1 MKWRLLVFCI
11 LKLKNRQY
19 KYVKANSQIIPKL
32 NCTGG
37 VLTPCTEHIIY
48 ECSTEKYIDFRLVII
63 LASSYEPILTTYNN
77 CPMIWCHFSCTLN
90 LSSKTQDVRIFFKLS
105 VYIYIYIYTYIACAC
120 VCVCACAHVC
130 VCVCV
135 CVRACLRAR
144 VRACVC
150 ARASA
155 IVCVCVCVRA
165 HACMRACVCVCVHVC
180 VCVCKNFLWNIACLK
195 ELST

>member
-1 MKWRLLVFCI
+1 MILRLLVFCI
-11 LKLKNRQY
+11 LKLRNRQC

-37 VLTPCTEHIIY
+37 ALTPCTEHMIY

-105 VYIYIYIYTYIACAC
+105 VYIYIYACFAWNCPSCWLKIKILKVFCIQQICIYLGPHILNINKNICG
-120 VCVCACAHVC
+120 
-130 VCVCV
+130 
-135 CVRACLRAR
+135 
-144 VRACVC
+144 
-150 ARASA
+150 
-155 IVCVCVCVRA
+155 
-165 HACMRACVCVCVHVC
+165 HALYTFSDH
-180 VCVCKNFLWNIACLK
+180 L
-195 ELST
+195 